1 MRRSQLAP
9 IALLLALAAAPP
21 ARAQDQPTL
30 SGTWS
35 ASAVS
40 EQWDVSSWGEACGP
54 KPRSQGAPG
63 GSVQI
68 RQQGAEL
75 SISGAGRAWST
86 AECWEQMPGL
96 SRTSHSA
103 SGAAR
108 AWRTRCA
115 TAPNDPR
122 RATVVTTTQ
131 ATDTSITMNETGQY
145 QFIIQDTTCSA
156 SVTRSRS
163 YSLVRRESEGA
174 AAASASAGGA
184 PPPPASASA
193 APSASAPAPAAPG
206 ATEAKP
212 RAPKSCDAPGEAARL
227 EVTPSRKV
235 MRPGERFQLRATV
248 MDAEGCALAA
258 KPTWSIAPGPIAA
271 YAVLDPGGGLTV
283 GADAPEGE
291 LGVTVAAFGRG
302 VTVRVEVV
310 RPEKYEALLATR
322 GLGPSGESDQAAVV
336 VIATG
341 TIGGRTAVGED
352 AARDRKRA
360 FVAIVAALAACLG
373 FAGLVVLRRGRRRSA
388 PASAEGDGE
397 PDSGATGSPP
407 DEEVEEAAA
416 SEPAAAPEPAAPP
429 GPAKGGSGTQGDPA
443 GRRAARKPRG
453 KICPT
458 CGERYP
464 SEAAFCG
471 RDGTQLVLLN

>member
-9 IALLLALAAAPP
+9 IALLSALAAAPP

-131 ATDTSITMNETGQY
+131 ATDTSITMTETGQY

-174 AAASASAGGA
+174 AAASASASAA
-184 PPPPASASA
+184 PPPPDAGAA
-193 APSASAPAPAAPG
+193 APSAPAPAPVAPV
-206 ATEAKP
+206 ASEAKP
-212 RAPKSCDAPGEAARL
+212 RAARGCDAPGEAARL

-248 MDAEGCALAA
+248 LDAEGCALTA
-258 KPTWSIAPGPIAA
+258 KPTWSIAPGPLAA

-310 RPEKYEALLATR
+310 RPEEYEALLATR

-388 PASAEGDGE
+388 PVSAEGDGE
-397 PDSGATGSPP
+397 PDSGAGGSPP
-407 DEEVEEAAA
+407 DDGAEEAAA
-416 SEPAAAPEPAAPP
+416 QEPEPAAPP
-429 GPAKGGSGTQGDPA
+429 GPAEGGSGAQGDPA
-443 GRRAARKPRG
+443 ARRAARKPRG

-464 SEAAFCG
+464 NEASFCG